1 MDSWSDDTIL
11 PLVNF
16 QLCSF
21 PTSETGG
28 ITPFELKY
36 GTKDAKYFKLPEGLH
51 PGARCHE
58 LLKRLDS
65 NIEIVREIST
75 TLQKQIAIERGVAAA
90 KLPRYEPGDFIL
102 WDPRE
107 TPCDHLET
115 KLSPP
120 WLGPYEVIEQVKN
133 DIECVHLNLGTKSN
147 FHVSRVKPFFGSR
160 QDAVD
165 MAKLDRNQFF
175 IVSFNHFSGNP
186 FMRQSMIFNVT
197 FEDGTVDVPYSLDLA
212 NSAQFDE
219 YVHSKKALLPLRY
232 STKKDA
238 TTAMGSLNKLAIS
251 DVSPGESVFL
261 DLRFFDGATWGSTEP
276 SMWFDN
282 LNLPK
287 TDRAYVFQA
296 HCVKWSNSSRKKIV
310 LHLPILQTRY
320 VLNYCH
326 VSMFVHPAADG
337 VVLVDA
343 ALLDL
348 YPAIR
353 TCVNA

>member
-1 MDSWSDDTIL
+1 
-11 PLVNF
+11 
-16 QLCSF
+16 
-21 PTSETGG
+21 
-28 ITPFELKY
+28 
-36 GTKDAKYFKLPEGLH
+36 
-51 PGARCHE
+51 
-58 LLKRLDS
+58 
-65 NIEIVREIST
+65 VREIST

-120 WLGPYEVIEQVKN
+120 WLGPYEVIEQIKN

-219 YVHSKKALLPLRY
+219 YVHSEKVLLPLRY

-287 TDRAYVFQA
+287 TDRAYTFQA

-310 LHLPILQTRY
+310 LHIPI
-320 VLNYCH
+320 LNYCD
-326 VSMFVHPAADG
+326 VSMFVHPVADG